1 MATALTS
8 IENDF
13 KLEHSQSANMFKNIR
28 QRKMIKIQ
36 RCYDCISLVVNQLHS
51 KFEWIILSQVTNEFI
66 FTMYFTSTIFL
77 KLNFQSS
84 VRENGFLL
92 FTIWTIELFMRLG
105 LITYTVDR
113 IKTKVK
119 LET

>member
-1 MATALTS
+1 MATVLTS

-13 KLEHSQSANMFKNIR
+13 KLEHKNIR

-36 RCYDCISLVVNQLHS
+36 RCYDCISLVVNRLHS
-51 KFEWIILSQVTNEFI
+51 KFEWIILSQVANEFI

-119 LET
+119 LEA